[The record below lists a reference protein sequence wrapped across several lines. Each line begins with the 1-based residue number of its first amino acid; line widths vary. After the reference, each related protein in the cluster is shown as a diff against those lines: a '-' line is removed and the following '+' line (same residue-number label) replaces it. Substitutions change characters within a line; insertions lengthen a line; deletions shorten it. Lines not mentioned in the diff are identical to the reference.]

1 MTANVAVGIGKGL
14 DGREAARKATR
25 QALDKLGTVHP
36 ILGLV
41 FVSQEYNTGDAVAGV
56 SSMLASVPLW
66 GFCTHS
72 TFSSAGEQNRSVA
85 VAIIGGRDSGVQVN
99 WWPKYSNETLNAA
112 FALIQLLNNPQQPPQ
127 ALLLAADGVSG
138 EAGLLCAALGQTAI
152 PLAGGL
158 ASGEYHLGQTPI
170 VGGSQWGG
178 AAFASLIL
186 YDRLRLGVGTA
197 HGWRDT
203 GIPFT
208 LTEVTGR
215 WIQTLNGLP
224 AAETYS
230 RAFKSPVQ
238 DWCKPPLNELV
249 RLYPLG
255 IESETPGGE
264 LTLHA
269 PLVAEADGRLKMS
282 ATLEENLTGHLMIGD
297 ATSCLNAIHRAAQ
310 EAMESLKGQ
319 GNAKPIL
326 ALVFADLAWRYLFE
340 AKPNQVAD
348 ALQTELGNIPFVGA
362 CTLGQFARSGTGP
375 RPHLLDQHLEIALI
389 GETKK

>member
-1 MTANVAVGIGKGL
+1 MTANVAVGVGKGL

-36 ILGLV
+36 ILCLV
-41 FVSQEYNTGDAVAGV
+41 FVSQEYNTGDAIAGV
-56 SSMLASVPLW
+56 SSMLANVPLW

-72 TFSSAGEQNRSVA
+72 TFSTFGEQNRTVA
-85 VAIIGGRDSGVQVN
+85 VAIIGGRDSGAQVN
-99 WWPKYSNETLNAA
+99 WRPKYSNETLNAA
-112 FALIQLLNNPQQPPQ
+112 FALTQTLNTPQQPPR

-138 EAGLLCAALGQTAI
+138 EANLLCAALSQTDI
-152 PLAGGL
+152 PVAGGL
-158 ASGEYHLGQTPI
+158 ASGEYELGQTPI
-170 VGGSQWGG
+170 IGGLQWGG

-186 YDRLRLGVGTA
+186 YDRFRMGVGAA

-203 GIPFT
+203 GIHLT
-208 LTEVTGR
+208 LTEVAGR

-230 RAFKSPVQ
+230 RAFKSSAQ

-255 IESETPGGE
+255 IESELPDEG
-264 LTLHA
+264 LILHA
-269 PLVAEADGRLKMS
+269 PMIAEADGRLKMNT
-282 ATLEENLTGHLMIGD
+282 TLDENLTGHLMIGD
-297 ATSCLNAIHRAAQ
+297 TASCLTAIHHAAQ
-310 EAMESLKGQ
+310 EAMGSLKHQ

-348 ALQTELGNIPFVGA
+348 TLKTELGNIPFMGA
-362 CTLGQFARSGTGP
+362 CTLGQFARLETGP
-375 RPHLLDQHLEIALI
+375 TRLLDQHLEIALI
-389 GETKK
+389 GEIK

>member
-1 MTANVAVGIGKGL
+1 MTVNVAVGIGKGL
-14 DGREAARKATR
+14 DGREAARQATR
-25 QALDKLGTVHP
+25 QALDKLGTTHP

-56 SSMLASVPLW
+56 GSMLANTPLW

-72 TFSSAGEQNRSVA
+72 TFSDAGEQNRTVA
-85 VAIIGGRDSGVQVN
+85 VAIISGRDSGVQVN

-112 FALIQLLNNPQQPPQ
+112 FALIQLLNNPQQKPQ
-127 ALLLAADGVSG
+127 ALLLAVDGVSG
-138 EAGLLCAALGQTAI
+138 EAGLLCAALGQTTA
-152 PLAGGL
+152 PVAGGL
-158 ASGEYHLGQTPI
+158 ASGEYQLGQTPI
-170 VGGSQWGG
+170 IGGAQWGG

-186 YDRLRLGVGTA
+186 YDRLRLGVGAA

-203 GIPFT
+203 GIHFT
-208 LTEVTGR
+208 LTEVAGR

-224 AAETYS
+224 AVETYS
-230 RAFKSPVQ
+230 RAFKSSVQ

-255 IESETPGGE
+255 IETENSNGE

-269 PLVAEADGRLKMS
+269 PLIAETDGRLKMN

-297 ATSCLNAIHRAAQ
+297 ATSCMSAIHRAAQ
-310 EAMESLKGQ
+310 DAMESLKSQ
-319 GNAKPIL
+319 GNARPLL

-348 ALQTELGNIPFVGA
+348 ALRMELGNIPFIGA
-362 CTLGQFARSGTGP
+362 CTLGQFARFGP
-375 RPHLLDQHLEIALI
+375 GSRPHLVDQHLEIALI
-389 GETKK
+389 GETNK